1 VYSCSRS
8 SGHDWGLHLADRI
21 DGVDRVEAGGG
32 PTTTAVAL
40 LNPGPSPT
48 AGTSPLTD
56 VDLLVDG
63 IRAPRA
69 AGKVL
74 DDCGD
79 PVSFGARRMVDGD
92 EATAWRMR
100 GDGTGRTVV
109 LELEGPRRVHS
120 VGLVPGFDGYDACD
134 GRERFPANRRI
145 TEVTWEFDDGTRIH
159 QDLMNVAS
167 LQRIDVDAT
176 TTRVRLHIDG
186 VTADPDQDYTAI
198 SELVVRG
205 V

>member
-1 VYSCSRS
+1 VHSCSQEGS
-8 SGHDWGLHLADRI
+8 PDWRRRFEA
-21 DGVDRVEAGGG
+21 RVETAG
-32 PTTTAVAL
+32 PTTTEVAL
-40 LNPGPSPT
+40 LAQTPDTT
-48 AGTSPLTD
+48 ARTSPLTD

-69 AGKVL
+69 AGKVV

-79 PVSFGARRMVDGD
+79 PVSFGARRMIDGD
-92 EATAWRMR
+92 ESTAWRMR

-120 VGLVPGFDGYDACD
+120 VGLVPGYDAVACD
-134 GRERFPANRRI
+134 GTDQFTASRRI
-145 TEVTWEFDDGTRIH
+145 TEVTWEFDDGTRVR
-159 QDLMNVAS
+159 QDLIDLAT

-176 TTRVRLHIDG
+176 TTRILLHIDG
-186 VTADPDQDYTAI
+186 VTADPDQDYTAL

>member
-1 VYSCSRS
+1 MVYSCSQEGS
-8 SGHDWGLHLADRI
+8 HDWRQRFEA
-21 DGVDRVEAGGG
+21 RVETAG
-32 PTTTAVAL
+32 PTTTEVAL
-40 LNPGPSPT
+40 LAQTPT
-48 AGTSPLTD
+48 TTARTSPLTD
-56 VDLLVDG
+56 VDLLVDE

-69 AGKVL
+69 AGKVV

-79 PVSFGARRMVDGD
+79 PVSFGARRMIDGD

-109 LELEGPRRVHS
+109 LELEGPRRIHS
-120 VGLVPGFDGYDACD
+120 VGLIPGFDAIGCGGTDEF
-134 GRERFPANRRI
+134 GTNRRI
-145 TEVTWEFDDGTRIH
+145 TEVTWEFDDGSRFH
-159 QDLMNVAS
+159 QELINVAS

-176 TTRVRLHIDG
+176 TTRIRLHLDG
-186 VTADPDQDYTAI
+186 VTADPDRDYTAI

>member
-1 VYSCSRS
+1 VYSCSQE
-8 SGHDWGLHLADRI
+8 GTHDWGRRLE
-21 DGVDRVEAGGG
+21 DRVEAGMSGGG
-32 PTTTAVAL
+32 PTTTDVARL
-40 LNPGPSPT
+40 APT
-48 AGTSPLTD
+48 PTTAHTSPLTD
-56 VDLLVDG
+56 VDLLVDE
-63 IRAPRA
+63 ISAPRA

-79 PVSFGARRMVDGD
+79 PVSFGARRMIDGD
-92 EATAWRMR
+92 ESTAWRMR

-109 LELEGPRRVHS
+109 LELEGPRRIHS
-120 VGLVPGFDGYDACD
+120 VGLLPGFDAVACGGAD
-134 GRERFPANRRI
+134 EFAANRRI
-145 TEVTWEFDDGTRIH
+145 TEVTWEFDDGSRLR

-167 LQRIDVDAT
+167 LQRIDVDT
-176 TTRVRLHIDG
+176 TTTSIRLHIDG